1 MDTVHW
7 HVAIQGMV
15 NEIISTIRE
24 SRNAELKVENSSRM
38 GKEPRRG
45 LVGQRNV
52 SKGFKWMLER

>member
-15 NEIISTIRE
+15 NEIISTMRE